1 MLGCIIRNVENPQAM
16 RLLFSQYCIVNYTH
30 CTALCCKTPPMTSG
44 QKHNLPWKA
53 PIRKQRKHLSAFWEM
68 VYTLFTAE
76 HNSASVQYWFSPRAL
91 TSSKKYRE
99 IGYGTVWVVMFI
111 IFTESHIFLVLA
123 HNLGTSRNRTEYIF
137 AWTSPPLNSMYVSSR
152 ASKYPD
158 PSDLL
163 VNKDTIMCHNTI
175 KIKTMGNFKDLL
187 GPQNSFGFHGFS
199 QIWIW
204 WRGGKLLKYWEQNL
218 FWIPYTSVCEMVT
231 RKGQE
236 ASVL

>member
-1 MLGCIIRNVENPQAM
+1 MLGCIIRNVENPRAM

-30 CTALCCKTPPMTSG
+30 CTALCCKTPPVTSG

-111 IFTESHIFLVLA
+111 IFTESHIFLVLV
-123 HNLGTSRNRTEYIF
+123 HNLGTLRNRTEYIF
-137 AWTSPPLNSMYVSSR
+137 AWTSPPPTRCMY
-152 ASKYPD
+152 
-158 PSDLL
+158 L
-163 VNKDTIMCHNTI
+163 VLHRSIQTQVTYWSIKIPCVITI

-236 ASVL
+236 VSVL